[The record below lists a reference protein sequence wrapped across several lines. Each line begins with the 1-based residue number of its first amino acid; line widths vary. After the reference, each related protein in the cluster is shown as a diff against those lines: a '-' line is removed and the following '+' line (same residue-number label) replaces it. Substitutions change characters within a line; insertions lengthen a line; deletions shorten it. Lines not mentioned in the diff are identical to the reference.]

1 MTAKPWSASA
11 NRRPDSGPI
20 NRPRG
25 RAVNRRAPT
34 GPYGPLVPSGLPEGV
49 AQAVVVVVVFA
60 PVQTAV
66 FRLATLA

>member
-1 MTAKPWSASA
+1 
-11 NRRPDSGPI
+11 
-20 NRPRG
+20 
-25 RAVNRRAPT
+25 
-34 GPYGPLVPSGLPEGV
+34 VPQGS